1 MTYHILNGELLPA
14 TTAAIGLN
22 DLALLR
28 GYGVF
33 DFFSVHRGRS
43 VFLEDHL
50 QRFQRSAA
58 LYKLALPLSVEALR
72 EQIFRLIR
80 ACDMQEGGISLI
92 LTGGYAEDGFHA
104 DTPPNLLILSR
115 PPVPRFADKQRVETP
130 IKLITHHFVRELPE
144 AKGLNYARALRS
156 QAEMKAAGA
165 GEILYTDGQRVLE
178 TYRSNVF
185 LVMPS
190 GKLCTA
196 GSDVLQGITRKY
208 VLQLAAEMGMETE
221 TGDIPLSHLAK
232 AKEVFLTGSGKG
244 VFPVSQVDERLI
256 GDGRPGPV
264 WRKLKEAMEG
274 FIEGLYG

>member
-14 TTAAIGLN
+14 ATAAIGLN

-33 DFFSVHRGRS
+33 DFFSVHRGRP

-58 LYKLALPLSVEALR
+58 LYELSLPVSVEALR
-72 EQIFRLIR
+72 EQIFKLIR

-130 IKLITHHFVRELPE
+130 IKLITHRFVRELPE

-156 QAEMKAAGA
+156 QAAMKAAGA

-208 VLQLAAEMGMETE
+208 VLQLATEMGMETE

-244 VFPVSQVDERLI
+244 VFPVSEVDERLI
-256 GDGRPGPV
+256 GDGRPGTV
-264 WRKLKEAMEG
+264 WRKLKEAMDA
-274 FIEGLYG
+274 FIEGLYE